1 MPRDLGL
8 AWPAFVA
15 CMLHACTPTKTST
28 EGAEAVA
35 PVTSAGPAPSAA
47 APVSTVEKWSGTYVS
62 TVGTLYVFDGG
73 EWANVQ
79 WRGDEA
85 GVGLGEG
92 TLSLSI
98 DRKSG
103 AVQGV
108 AGGAIGDATLSG
120 TMSADTL
127 TASVSRKDPLD
138 RGLTGTAV
146 AKASADRMVG
156 TMHLSV
162 ANARVIREASVTLH
176 RERENP

>member
-1 MPRDLGL
+1 
-8 AWPAFVA
+8 
-15 CMLHACTPTKTST
+15 MLHACTPTKTTT
-28 EGAEAVA
+28 ESPDSFA
-35 PVTSAGPAPSAA
+35 PVASSSASPATSAA
-47 APVSTVEKWSGTYVS
+47 AAVPSVEKWSGTYVS

-73 EWANVQ
+73 EWATVQ

-85 GVGLGEG
+85 GLGLGEG

-120 TMSADTL
+120 TLSGDTL

-146 AKASADRMVG
+146 TKASAERMVG

-176 RERENP
+176 RENP